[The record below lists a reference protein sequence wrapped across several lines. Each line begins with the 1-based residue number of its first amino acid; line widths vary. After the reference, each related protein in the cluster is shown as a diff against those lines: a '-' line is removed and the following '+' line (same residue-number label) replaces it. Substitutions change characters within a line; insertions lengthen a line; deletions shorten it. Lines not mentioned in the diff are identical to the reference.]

1 MSMETYT
8 VEIAETE
15 SNEGISADVYDA
27 DGLVAESTH
36 VAYADYGVAAVR
48 DDWEPDVVEREFTA
62 DVTTLD
68 MQVSRGND
76 EFEFRL
82 LGDRE
87 ELLRERLTDSDLQL
101 AYVDG
106 E

>member
-15 SNEGISADVYDA
+15 SHEGITADVYDA
-27 DGLVAESTH
+27 DGLVTESAH

-48 DDWEPDVVEREFTA
+48 DDWEPDTIEREVTA

-76 EFEFRL
+76 EFAFRL

-87 ELLRERLTDSDLQL
+87 ELLSERLADADLQL
-101 AYVDG
+101 AYVDD

>member
-15 SNEGISADVYDA
+15 SHEGISADVYDE
-27 DGLVAESTH
+27 DGLVTESLH
-36 VAYADYGVAAVR
+36 VAYEDYGVAAVR
-48 DDWEPDVVEREFTA
+48 DDWEPDVVEREVTA

-68 MQVSRGND
+68 LQVSRGD
-76 EFEFRL
+76 DVFEFRL
-82 LGDRE
+82 LGDRA
-87 ELLRERLTDSDLQL
+87 ELLRERLSDSDLQL
-101 AYVDG
+101 AYIG

>member
-8 VEIAETE
+8 VEIAEDE
-15 SNEGISADVYDA
+15 SHEGLSADVYNA
-27 DGLVAESTH
+27 DGLVADSARVT
-36 VAYADYGVAAVR
+36 YADYGVAAVR
-48 DDWEPDVVEREFTA
+48 EDWEPDVVEREVTA

-68 MQVSRGND
+68 VQVARHGD

-87 ELLRERLTDSDLQL
+87 ELLRERVSDSDLRL
-101 AYVDG
+101 AYVD